1 MSKPLPLDQYT
12 NTSSFYAGRRLKS
25 NPDLAKFIGP
35 FGTRETTGADAVA
48 AGWTGDPDFVQPFN
62 ARHHEMDGK
71 RDFPY
76 GVWGIVTEVLDDER
90 VNALFLC
97 RASLWHSGAP
107 VIVAITFTGLH
118 CSNFVT
124 SRGAPPLMGEN
135 DSLKAAKPAAAAAA
149 PAPAAPA
156 VSDADAALDAI
167 RKLLGAPAA
176 PVIDEEMVRQ
186 AVKDQLDPFRDAM
199 QPVMD
204 ILASLKSDPLAKA
217 KIVTAVASSKNPV
230 VELLSQYYTVGHDAV
245 ANVCLAAPPS
255 IGKTFAYRQ
264 LGKAYDVYLEHGCTA
279 DSEEINTMLG
289 STAPDGKGGFVV
301 FDGVLAQ
308 AVRTASTGKNVLLL
322 LDEVLRLSEQGQV
335 WLLSF
340 LTGVETVDSS
350 GKAVKKY
357 RLRTRRVMADGT
369 LEVIECDA
377 KHLHIGAAVNLGA
390 RTPNDAFWSRWD
402 HQRLAFDE
410 ATVKATARSFADNF
424 GVTDAG
430 ELAERFTA
438 ALIASRQGVADGSL
452 KYSLDFRA
460 LQNALSMVTRRKGSP
475 SAADVC
481 TAIAAGV
488 EARCAHWG
496 IDSGE
501 TDPASATSVALV
513 KLALGVR

>member
-1 MSKPLPLDQYT
+1 MSKPLPKDQYT
-12 NTSSFYAGRRLKS
+12 DTSSFTVGRRLKS
-25 NPDLAKFIGP
+25 NPDVPRKITFEGS

-48 AGWTGDPDFVQPFN
+48 AGWKGNPAHVVPFDN
-62 ARHHEMDGK
+62 KYHAF
-71 RDFPY
+71 DFPF
-76 GVWGIVTEVLDDER
+76 GVWGIVTEVIDSER
-90 VNALFLC
+90 VNALFLW
-97 RASLWHSGAP
+97 RTTAHHSGAP
-107 VIVAITFTGLH
+107 IIVALTFTRLL

-124 SRGAPPLMGEN
+124 SRGAPPLIGES
-135 DSLKAAKPAAAAAA
+135 DSLASVHAA
-149 PAPAAPA
+149 PKAAPAAPA
-156 VSDADAALDAI
+156 VASDADAAAALDAI
-167 RKLLGAPAA
+167 RKLLGASAA
-176 PVIDEEMVRQ
+176 PMIDEDMIKR
-186 AVKDQLDPFRDAM
+186 AVKEQLDPFRDAM

-230 VELLSQYYTVGHDAV
+230 VELLSQYYTVGHEAV

-301 FDGVLAQ
+301 FDGVLTQ
-308 AVRTASTGKNVLLL
+308 AVRAASTGKNVLLL

-340 LTGVETVDSS
+340 LTGVETAD
-350 GKAVKKY
+350 GKKY
-357 RLRTRRVMADGT
+357 RLRTRRVTADGT

-410 ATVKATARSFADNF
+410 ATVKGTARSFADNY

-430 ELAERFTA
+430 ELAEKFTV
-438 ALIASRQGVADGSL
+438 ALIVSRAGVADGSL

-513 KLALGVR
+513 KHALGVR

>member
-12 NTSSFYAGRRLKS
+12 DTKTFSVGRRLKT
-25 NPDLAKFIGP
+25 NPDLKKYIGP
-35 FGTRETTGADAVA
+35 FGTRETTGADAAA
-48 AGWTGDPDFVQPFN
+48 AGWKGNPAHVQPFTHKTHN
-62 ARHHEMDGK
+62 LE
-71 RDFPY
+71 FPF

-97 RASLWHSGAP
+97 RATLWHSGAP

-124 SRGAPPLMGEN
+124 SRGAPPLIGES
-135 DSLKAAKPAAAAAA
+135 DSLAGVHTAPKVAA

-167 RKLLGAPAA
+167 RKLIGAPAA
-176 PVIDEEMVRQ
+176 TVDEETVKR
-186 AVKDQLDPFRDAM
+186 AVKEQLDPFRDEM

-340 LTGVETVDSS
+340 LTGVETPD
-350 GKAVKKY
+350 GRKY
-357 RLRTRRVMADGT
+357 RLRTRRVMHDGT
-369 LEVIECDA
+369 LEVIECLA
-377 KHLHIGAAVNLGA
+377 KHLHLGAAVNLSA
-390 RTPNDAFWSRWD
+390 RAPNEAFWSRWK
-402 HQRLAFDE
+402 HERMAFDE

-424 GVTDAG
+424 GVTDSDT
-430 ELAERFTA
+430 LAEKFTA
-438 ALIASRQGVADGSL
+438 ALVASRAGVADGSL
-452 KYSLDFRA
+452 KYPLDFRS
-460 LQNALSMVTRRKGSP
+460 LQNALSMVTRRTASP
-475 SAADVC
+475 DSATVC
-481 TAIAAGV
+481 TTLAASV
-488 EARCAHWG
+488 EAQCAHWG

>member
-1 MSKPLPLDQYT
+1 MSKPLSKDQYT
-12 NTSSFYAGRRLKS
+12 DTKTFYVGRRLKT
-25 NPDLAKFIGP
+25 NPDAKRLMGSFGHVP
-35 FGTRETTGADAVA
+35 ANVVGTRYK
-48 AGWTGDPDFVQPFN
+48 GDPAAISQFD
-62 ARHHEMDGK
+62 AS
-71 RDFPY
+71 RDLLFPL
-76 GVWGIVTEVLDDER
+76 GTWGLITDMIDDEH
-90 VNALFLC
+90 VNALFLWKTS
-97 RASLWHSGAP
+97 RG
-107 VIVAITFTGLH
+107 IVGLTLTGLH

-124 SRGAPPLMGEN
+124 SRGEPPMVGESE
-135 DSLKAAKPAAAAAA
+135 SLKAAKSTPAAA
-149 PAPAAPA
+149 PAA
-156 VSDADAALDAI
+156 VSDADATLDAI
-167 RKLLGAPAA
+167 RKALGVTAA
-176 PVIDEEMVRQ
+176 PVVDEDMIRR
-186 AVKDQLDPFRDAM
+186 AVKEQLDPFRDAM

-204 ILASLKSDPLAKA
+204 ILASLKLDPLAKA
-217 KIVTAVASSKNPV
+217 KIVTAVAASKNPV
-230 VELLSQYYTVGHDAV
+230 VELLSQYYTVGHEAV

-340 LTGVETVDSS
+340 LTGVETAD
-350 GKAVKKY
+350 GKKY

-369 LEVIECDA
+369 LEVIECSA
-377 KHLHIGAAVNLGA
+377 KNLHLGAAVNLGA
-390 RTPNDAFWSRWD
+390 RSPNDAFWSRWD

-410 ATVKATARSFADNF
+410 ATVKGTARSFADNY

-430 ELAERFTA
+430 ELAEKFTV
-438 ALIASRQGVADGSL
+438 ALIVSRTGVADGSL

-460 LQNALSMVTRRKGSP
+460 LQNALSMVTRRTGSP

-481 TAIAAGV
+481 TTLAASV
-488 EARCAHWG
+488 EAHCAHWG

-501 TDPASATSVALV
+501 TDVASATSVALV

>member
-1 MSKPLPLDQYT
+1 
-12 NTSSFYAGRRLKS
+12 
-25 NPDLAKFIGP
+25 
-35 FGTRETTGADAVA
+35 VA
-48 AGWTGDPDFVQPFN
+48 A
-62 ARHHEMDGK
+62 
-71 RDFPY
+71 
-76 GVWGIVTEVLDDER
+76 
-90 VNALFLC
+90 
-97 RASLWHSGAP
+97 
-107 VIVAITFTGLH
+107 
-118 CSNFVT
+118 
-124 SRGAPPLMGEN
+124 
-135 DSLKAAKPAAAAAA
+135 
-149 PAPAAPA
+149 
-156 VSDADAALDAI
+156 
-167 RKLLGAPAA
+167 
-176 PVIDEEMVRQ
+176 
-186 AVKDQLDPFRDAM
+186 
-199 QPVMD
+199 
-204 ILASLKSDPLAKA
+204 
-217 KIVTAVASSKNPV
+217 SKNPV
-230 VELLSQYYTVGHDAV
+230 VELLSQYYTVGHEAV

-340 LTGVETVDSS
+340 LTGVETAD
-350 GKAVKKY
+350 GKKY
-357 RLRTRRVMADGT
+357 RLRTRRVTADGT
-369 LEVIECDA
+369 LEVIECAA

-390 RTPNDAFWSRWD
+390 RSPNDAFWSRWD

-410 ATVKATARSFADNF
+410 ATVKGTARSFADNY

-430 ELAERFTA
+430 ELAEKFTV
-438 ALIASRQGVADGSL
+438 ALIVSRTGVADGSL

-501 TDPASATSVALV
+501 TDVASATSVALV

>member
-1 MSKPLPLDQYT
+1 MSKPLSLEKYT
-12 NTSSFYAGRRLKS
+12 DTKTFYVGRRLKTD
-25 NPDLAKFIGP
+25 PAAKRFTGP
-35 FGTRETTGADAVA
+35 FGSVDASGDDCRA
-48 AGWTGDPDFVQPFN
+48 AGWKGDAAAIVPWTIAEELLPF
-62 ARHHEMDGK
+62 GT
-71 RDFPY
+71 
-76 GVWGIVTEVLDDER
+76 WGIVTKVIDDER
-90 VNALFLC
+90 VDALFVW
-97 RASLWHSGAP
+97 RSQGRITASKM
-107 VIVAITFTGLH
+107 TELH

-124 SRGAPPLMGEN
+124 SRGGPPLIGESE
-135 DSLKAAKPAAAAAA
+135 SLAGVHATPKVAA
-149 PAPAAPA
+149 PAPVAAPA
-156 VSDADAALDAI
+156 VATDADAALDAI
-167 RKLLGAPAA
+167 RKLIGGGAA
-176 PVIDEEMVRQ
+176 PMDEEALRR

-204 ILASLKSDPLAKA
+204 VLASLKSDPLAKA
-217 KIVTAVASSKNPV
+217 KIVTAVAASKNPV
-230 VELLSQYYTVGHDAV
+230 VEYLSHFYTVGHEAV

-301 FDGVLAQ
+301 FDGVLTQ

-335 WLLSF
+335 WLLTF
-340 LTGVETVDSS
+340 LTGVKTPD
-350 GKAVKKY
+350 GKKY

-369 LEVIECDA
+369 LEVIECAA

-390 RTPNDAFWSRWD
+390 RSPNEAFWSRW
-402 HQRLAFDE
+402 HHHRLPFDA
-410 ATVKATARSFADNF
+410 ATVKNTALAFAASFGMTAAD
-424 GVTDAG
+424 D
-430 ELAERFTA
+430 LAEKFTA
-438 ALIASRQGVADGSL
+438 AVVASRSAVADGSL

-460 LQNALSMVTRRKGSP
+460 LENALEWSARIGSLT
-475 SAADVC
+475 AAVIC
-481 TAIAAGV
+481 AAIADSV

-501 TDPASATSVALV
+501 TDVASATSVSLV

>member
-1 MSKPLPLDQYT
+1 MSKPLPLEKYT
-12 NTSSFYAGRRLKS
+12 DTKTFYVGRRLKT
-25 NPDLAKFIGP
+25 NPTAKGM
-35 FGTRETTGADAVA
+35 GGLYASRLTTGAEAA
-48 AGWTGDPDFVQPFN
+48 LAGWKGDPAAVLQWDFTL
-62 ARHHEMDGK
+62 DGA
-71 RDFPY
+71 FPM
-76 GVWGIVTEVLDDER
+76 GTWGIVTAMLDDYH
-90 VNALFLC
+90 VDALFLWKTS
-97 RASLWHSGAP
+97 RG
-107 VIVAITFTGLH
+107 IVAVTFRGLH

-124 SRGAPPLMGEN
+124 SRGGPPMVGE
-135 DSLKAAKPAAAAAA
+135 DESLKAGRSAPAAA
-149 PAPAAPA
+149 PAAPVAAPA
-156 VSDADAALDAI
+156 VASDADATLDAI
-167 RKLLGAPAA
+167 RKALGVTAAPA
-176 PVIDEEMVRQ
+176 IDEDMVRR
-186 AVKDQLDPFRDAM
+186 AVKEQLDPFRDAM

-204 ILASLKSDPLAKA
+204 ILASLKSDPLTKA

-230 VELLSQYYTVGHDAV
+230 VAYLSHFYTVGREAV

-289 STAPDGKGGFVV
+289 STAPDGKGGFVI

-322 LDEVLRLSEQGQV
+322 LDEVFRLSERGQEF
-335 WLLSF
+335 LLTF
-340 LTGVETVDSS
+340 LTGVKTPD
-350 GKAVKKY
+350 GKKY

-390 RTPNDAFWSRWD
+390 KTPSEAFWSRW
-402 HQRLAFDE
+402 HHKRLSFDA
-410 ATVKATARSFADNF
+410 ATVKATAMAFADSY
-424 GVTDAG
+424 GATDADDLS
-430 ELAERFTA
+430 EKFTA
-438 ALIASRQGVADGSL
+438 AVVASRAGVADGSL

-460 LQNALSMVTRRKGSP
+460 LENALEASLRLGSAT
-475 SAADVC
+475 AAVIC
-481 TAIAAGV
+481 SIIADSV

>member
-1 MSKPLPLDQYT
+1 MSKPLSLEKYT
-12 NTSSFYAGRRLKS
+12 DTKTFYVGRRLKTDPTQKTFVVPAS
-25 NPDLAKFIGP
+25 SYG
-35 FGTRETTGADAVA
+35 GYGGRHTTGADAVA
-48 AGWTGDPDFVQPFN
+48 NGWKGNPAAVSPWNVTL
-62 ARHHEMDGK
+62 DGAL
-71 RDFPY
+71 PM
-76 GVWGIVTEVLDDER
+76 GAWGIVIAVIDDAH
-90 VNALFLC
+90 VDAMFLWKTS
-97 RASLWHSGAP
+97 RG
-107 VIVAITFTGLH
+107 IVAATVIHLH

-124 SRGAPPLMGEN
+124 SRGGPPMAGE
-135 DSLKAAKPAAAAAA
+135 DESLKAGRTAPAA
-149 PAPAAPA
+149 APAAPA
-156 VSDADAALDAI
+156 AAPAVASDADATLDAI
-167 RKLLGAPAA
+167 RKALGVTAAPA
-176 PVIDEEMVRQ
+176 IDEDMMRR
-186 AVKDQLDPFRDAM
+186 AVKEQLDPFREAM

-204 ILASLKSDPLAKA
+204 VLASLRSDPLAKA
-217 KIVTAVASSKNPV
+217 KIVTAVAASKNPV
-230 VELLSQYYTVGHDAV
+230 VDLLSQYYTVGHDAV

-264 LGKAYDVYLEHGCTA
+264 LGKAYDMYLEHGCTA

-301 FDGVLAQ
+301 FDGVLTQ
-308 AVRTASTGKNVLLL
+308 AVRTASTGQNVLLL

-340 LTGVETVDSS
+340 LTGVETAD
-350 GKAVKKY
+350 GKKY
-357 RLRTRRVMADGT
+357 RLRTRRVTADGT
-369 LEVIECDA
+369 LEVIECAA

-410 ATVKATARSFADNF
+410 ATVKGTARSFADNF

-430 ELAERFTA
+430 ELAEKFTA
-438 ALIASRQGVADGSL
+438 ALIASRAGVADGSL

-460 LQNALSMVTRRKGSP
+460 LQNALSMVTRRTGSP

>member
-1 MSKPLPLDQYT
+1 MSKPLPLEKYTDT
-12 NTSSFYAGRRLKS
+12 NTFYVSRRLKTD
-25 NPDLAKFIGP
+25 PDAKRFTGP
-35 FGTRETTGADAVA
+35 FGSVDASGKDCRD
-48 AGWTGDPDFVQPFN
+48 AGWKGDAAAIVPWTIAEELLPF
-62 ARHHEMDGK
+62 GT
-71 RDFPY
+71 
-76 GVWGIVTEVLDDER
+76 WGIVTR
-90 VNALFLC
+90 VIDSEHVDALFVW
-97 RASLWHSGAP
+97 RSRGRITASRM
-107 VIVAITFTGLH
+107 TGLH

-124 SRGAPPLMGEN
+124 SRGGPPMVGESE
-135 DSLKAAKPAAAAAA
+135 SLKAAKSTPAVAPAAA
-149 PAPAAPA
+149 PAVAT
-156 VSDADAALDAI
+156 DADAAALDAI
-167 RKLLGAPAA
+167 RKLLGGGAA
-176 PVIDEEMVRQ
+176 TVDEETVKR
-186 AVKDQLDPFRDAM
+186 AVKEQLDPFREAM

-340 LTGVETVDSS
+340 LTGVETAD
-350 GKAVKKY
+350 GKKY
-357 RLRTRRVMADGT
+357 LLRTRRVTADGT
-369 LEVIECDA
+369 LEVIECLA
-377 KHLHIGAAVNLGA
+377 KHLHLGAAVNLGA
-390 RTPNDAFWSRWD
+390 RSPNDAFWSRWK
-402 HQRLAFDE
+402 HERLAFDE
-410 ATVKATARSFADNF
+410 ATVKGTARSFADNF

-430 ELAERFTA
+430 ELAEKFTA
-438 ALIASRQGVADGSL
+438 ALIASRQGVSDGSL
-452 KYSLDFRA
+452 KYSLDFRS
-460 LQNALSMVTRRKGSP
+460 LQNALSMVARRSGLLS
-475 SAADVC
+475 SADVC
-481 TAIAAGV
+481 ATLAASV
-488 EARCAHWG
+488 EAQCAHWG

-501 TDPASATSVALV
+501 TDSASATSVSLV

>member
-1 MSKPLPLDQYT
+1 MSKPLWKDQYT
-12 NTSSFYAGRRLKS
+12 DTNSFCVGRRLKTD
-25 NPDLAKFIGP
+25 PALKKYVGP
-35 FGTRETTGADAVA
+35 FGTRETTGADAAA
-48 AGWTGDPDFVQPFN
+48 AGWKGNAVHVQPYSHKTHN
-62 ARHHEMDGK
+62 LE
-71 RDFPY
+71 FPF
-76 GVWGIVTEVLDDER
+76 GVWGTVTAVLDTER
-90 VNALFLC
+90 VDAMFVC
-97 RASLWHSGAP
+97 RATLWHSGAP
-107 VIVAITFTGLH
+107 VLVAMTFTGLH

-124 SRGAPPLMGEN
+124 SRGAPPLIGES
-135 DSLKAAKPAAAAAA
+135 DSLASVHAA
-149 PAPAAPA
+149 PKAAPAAPA
-156 VSDADAALDAI
+156 VAADADAAAALDAI
-167 RKLLGAPAA
+167 RKLVGGAAT
-176 PVIDEEMVRQ
+176 VDEDTVRR
-186 AVKDQLDPFRDAM
+186 AVKEQLDPFREAM

-230 VELLSQYYTVGHDAV
+230 VDLLSQYYTVGHDAV

-301 FDGVLAQ
+301 FDGVLTQ

-322 LDEVLRLSEQGQV
+322 FDEVLRLSEQGQV

-340 LTGVETVDSS
+340 LTGVETPD
-350 GKAVKKY
+350 GRKY

-377 KHLHIGAAVNLGA
+377 KHLHLGAAVNLGA
-390 RTPNDAFWSRWD
+390 RTPNDAFWSRWK
-402 HQRLAFDE
+402 HERLAFDE

-430 ELAERFTA
+430 ELAEKFTA
-438 ALIASRQGVADGSL
+438 ALIVSRQGVADGSL
-452 KYSLDFRA
+452 KYSLDFRS
-460 LQNALSMVTRRKGSP
+460 LQNALSMVTRRVASP
-475 SAADVC
+475 TAAAVC
-481 TAIAAGV
+481 TTLAASV
-488 EARCAHWG
+488 EAQCAHWG

-501 TDPASATSVALV
+501 TDPASSTSVSLV

>member
-1 MSKPLPLDQYT
+1 
-12 NTSSFYAGRRLKS
+12 
-25 NPDLAKFIGP
+25 
-35 FGTRETTGADAVA
+35 
-48 AGWTGDPDFVQPFN
+48 
-62 ARHHEMDGK
+62 
-71 RDFPY
+71 
-76 GVWGIVTEVLDDER
+76 
-90 VNALFLC
+90 
-97 RASLWHSGAP
+97 
-107 VIVAITFTGLH
+107 
-118 CSNFVT
+118 
-124 SRGAPPLMGEN
+124 
-135 DSLKAAKPAAAAAA
+135 
-149 PAPAAPA
+149 
-156 VSDADAALDAI
+156 
-167 RKLLGAPAA
+167 
-176 PVIDEEMVRQ
+176 
-186 AVKDQLDPFRDAM
+186 M

-204 ILASLKSDPLAKA
+204 VLASLRSDPLAKA
-217 KIVTAVASSKNPV
+217 KIVTAVAASKNPV
-230 VELLSQYYTVGHDAV
+230 VDLLSQYYTVGHDAV

-301 FDGVLAQ
+301 FDGVLTQ
-308 AVRTASTGKNVLLL
+308 AVRTASTGQNVLLL

-340 LTGVETVDSS
+340 LTGVETPD
-350 GKAVKKY
+350 GRKY

-369 LEVIECDA
+369 LEVIECSA

-410 ATVKATARSFADNF
+410 ATVKGTARSFADNF

-430 ELAERFTA
+430 ELAEKFTA
-438 ALIASRQGVADGSL
+438 ALIASRAGVADGSL

-460 LQNALSMVTRRKGSP
+460 LQNALSMVTRRTGSP